1 MPIVRYFLFV
11 GTALLALLFLV
22 DASFPKLP
30 ATDNANTSVNVA
42 SDLSVIRIHSVQK
55 WPARVEFDT
64 SLPTVTPAPVALAET
79 NVPAGGGT
87 SARIR
92 DTFAQLQTT
101 QMPAPDLQTPEPKKP
116 EPKLL
121 PKRRTVAS
129 RTASKSRA
137 GPPVI
142 LVAQQP
148 HFGLFPSTI
157 W

>member
-1 MPIVRYFLFV
+1 MPVMRYFLFV
-11 GTALLALLFLV
+11 GTALLALLFIV

-30 ATDNANTSVNVA
+30 ATDNANITANAA
-42 SDLSVIRIHSVQK
+42 SDLSVIRIQSNQK

-64 SLPTVTPAPVALAET
+64 SLPTVTPAAAVLADTNAPVGT
-79 NVPAGGGT
+79 GT

-101 QMPAPDLQTPEPKKP
+101 QIPKPDPQTTEPKKAELKP
-116 EPKLL
+116 P
-121 PKRRTVAS
+121 PKRKTVAS
-129 RTASKSRA
+129 RTASKSRT

-148 HFGLFPSTI
+148 HFGLFPNTI